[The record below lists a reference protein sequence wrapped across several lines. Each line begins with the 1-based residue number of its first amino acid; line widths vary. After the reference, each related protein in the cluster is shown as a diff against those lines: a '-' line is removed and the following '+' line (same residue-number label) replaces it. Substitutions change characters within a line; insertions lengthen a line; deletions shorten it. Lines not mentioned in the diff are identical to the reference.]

1 MQSEQLNN
9 SQATAELC
17 PDAAVRLFPCE
28 DPRNGYLAVKRDGVF
43 VRLCPWCEEPLPP
56 AKRKPFKFCNNKG
69 VCRKQFERHG
79 GLRKREWGERQ
90 NAIWERS
97 RLRTR
102 TSQWVT
108 VMCSVDVGVK
118 KSGFAHGASGGTK
131 SDVIPIPVLVG
142 CGGYRPDNSKEILS
156 APEGSLATTPRKV
169 THYVPEQ
176 PISTG
181 PIPRWVGKKPRVKT
195 NFCPECG
202 EYMTQSHEH
211 IERGRA

>member
-1 MQSEQLNN
+1 MNSENLNN

-17 PDAAVRLFPCE
+17 PDAAVLLFPCE
-28 DPRNGYLAVKRDGVF
+28 DPRNGYLAVKRDGVW

-108 VMCSVDVGVK
+108 IMGSVDVGFRQPGFDHKESCAK
-118 KSGFAHGASGGTK
+118 KSA
-131 SDVIPIPVLVG
+131 VRPILVSVG
-142 CGGYRPDNSKEILS
+142 CGGYRPNNSKEVLS
-156 APEGSLATTPRKV
+156 APKGSLATTPRPLHHAV
-169 THYVPEQ
+169 DVLARPGNSADERRGLTRHV
-176 PISTG
+176 
-181 PIPRWVGKKPRVKT
+181 RGKGEPAFAIRT
-195 NFCPECG
+195 NKHRDNPTE
-202 EYMTQSHEH
+202 
-211 IERGRA
+211 